1 MMSRCD
7 LEALEALA
15 LGELDEAG
23 AQKVAAHVAQCA
35 SCKRELEWLRAEREL
50 IARRESEPVPPA
62 LWRGI
67 EARLAP
73 KRERRWPWVGGAVAV
88 AAAAALLV
96 VWQQKTNQH
105 SVVQHTPDAG
115 VIGKSHKKLDPKVA
129 IDNAEKEYEQAIS
142 VMEKEIRE
150 KRPGVKL
157 PPLPAKVEGSDPEAR
172 LAALD
177 GYASYM
183 HSLLDLEEKRR

>member
-1 MMSRCD
+1 MTSRCD

-15 LGELDEAG
+15 LGELDQAS
-23 AQKVAAHVAQCA
+23 AQNVQAHVAQCA
-35 SCKRELEWLRAEREL
+35 SCKRELEWMRAEREL
-50 IARRESEPVPPA
+50 IARRDEPAPVA
-62 LWRGI
+62 LWQGI
-67 EARLAP
+67 EARIAP
-73 KRERRWPWVGGAVAV
+73 KRERRWAWVGGAVAL
-88 AAAAALLV
+88 AAAAALFI
-96 VWQQKTNQH
+96 VWRQPNHQPM
-105 SVVQHTPDAG
+105 VQFAPDAG

-177 GYASYM
+177 GYANYM